1 MAKGTLYP
9 SESISLTDE
18 KSGAVIRQVTD
29 HPSIHHHPFFFIPAY
44 DAALQRLFFISHRT
58 GNPQVFCED
67 RQTGKLVQLTDR
79 DDLHEW
85 SVYPSRDGRHV
96 FYTAGNG
103 AWRLDL
109 ETLAEDELVN
119 FGDAPM
125 VAEGMVATSMGTTAL
140 SWDSK
145 WWAVPVKWENG
156 FRFYVIDTQSG
167 DHTIILEREKIGH
180 PQFHPDDPNLIH
192 YIADMIDR
200 TWVINRDGTENR
212 CIYSRNAEKNE
223 WIVHEAWLPGRREIT
238 FTDWPHR
245 IRAID
250 IDSGA
255 DRVVTEFNAWHAM
268 ANWDGTKMVADT
280 NFPDNG
286 VQIFD
291 PLAGNAAPTPV
302 CYPQASQVGDHW
314 NGPFPYANG
323 PVKVYAPQHTH
334 VHPNFAPDD
343 SRIVYSSDVTGHAQ
357 IYECLLDGA
366 GN

>member
-44 DAALQRLFFISHRT
+44 DSALQRLFFISHRT

-109 ETLAEDELVN
+109 ETLAENELVN

-212 CIYSRNAEKNE
+212 CI
-223 WIVHEAWLPGRREIT
+223 
-238 FTDWPHR
+238 
-245 IRAID
+245 
-250 IDSGA
+250 
-255 DRVVTEFNAWHAM
+255 
-268 ANWDGTKMVADT
+268 
-280 NFPDNG
+280 
-286 VQIFD
+286 
-291 PLAGNAAPTPV
+291 
-302 CYPQASQVGDHW
+302 
-314 NGPFPYANG
+314 
-323 PVKVYAPQHTH
+323 
-334 VHPNFAPDD
+334 
-343 SRIVYSSDVTGHAQ
+343 
-357 IYECLLDGA
+357 
-366 GN
+366 